1 MRTVFFILA
10 VSAGLLAAAITTAQD
25 PAPQLSQSEINA
37 LQRDI
42 SAQERAL
49 RKFSSLVRKLE
60 STERQSSNTGR
71 RSVLD
76 NLQNAMR
83 DVIVVAENKLG
94 EDYVITQHR
103 EEVDQVNT
111 SDVGSGGGVRTR
123 KRVYQVPDTEN
134 APPAAYYHLV
144 RQQAIFVSC
153 KTNLEPAAA
162 KQGNSYAQ
170 YLGLVNEF
178 AGLMTRDLDALK
190 AQLPPESKPAAEKT
204 QSANLQ

>member
-10 VSAGLLAAAITTAQD
+10 VSAGLMAAAITTAQD

-49 RKFSSLVRKLE
+49 RKFSSLIRKLE

-71 RSVLD
+71 RSALND
-76 NLQNAMR
+76 LQNAMG
-83 DVIVVAENKLG
+83 DVIVVAEKKLG
-94 EDYVITQHR
+94 EDYGITQHR
-103 EEVDQVNT
+103 EEVDQVNS
-111 SDVGSGGGVRTR
+111 SDVGSGSGVRTR

-178 AGLMTRDLDALK
+178 AGLMTRDLDVLK
-190 AQLPPESKPAAEKT
+190 AQLPPEQA
-204 QSANLQ
+204 LL